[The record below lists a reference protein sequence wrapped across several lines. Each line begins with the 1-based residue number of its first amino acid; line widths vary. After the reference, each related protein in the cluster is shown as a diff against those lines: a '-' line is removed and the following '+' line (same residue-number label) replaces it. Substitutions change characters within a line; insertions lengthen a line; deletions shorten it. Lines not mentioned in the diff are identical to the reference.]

1 MLIKINMKIVY
12 KDNDRGNV
20 NIIFMYFF
28 KNKVYFHCLGQLDY
42 KTCISSIKTIILFR
56 EKT

>member
-1 MLIKINMKIVY
+1 MKIVF